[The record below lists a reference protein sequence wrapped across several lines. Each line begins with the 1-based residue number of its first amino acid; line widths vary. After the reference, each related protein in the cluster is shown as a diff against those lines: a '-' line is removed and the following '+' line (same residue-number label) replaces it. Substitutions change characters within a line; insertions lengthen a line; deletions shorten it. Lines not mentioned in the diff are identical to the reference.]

1 MPLKRGRPSEEINYR
16 PRKYTVVYD
25 EGEGIKTK
33 WIYDLDISEGGP
45 ISVEVL
51 YPKGHENESVKE
63 EVPNENLPKTKRK
76 YYNPSNG
83 KYVGYTRA
91 RALNLI

>member
-1 MPLKRGRPSEEINYR
+1 MSNYFD
-16 PRKYTVVYD
+16 PFEYQNLFY
-25 EGEGIKTK
+25 E
-33 WIYDLDISEGGP
+33 YDLDISEGGP